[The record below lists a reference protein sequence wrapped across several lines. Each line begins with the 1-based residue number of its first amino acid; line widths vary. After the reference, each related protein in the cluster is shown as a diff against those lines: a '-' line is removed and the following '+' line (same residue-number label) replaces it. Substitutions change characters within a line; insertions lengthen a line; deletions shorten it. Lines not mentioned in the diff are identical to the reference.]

1 MSSICIAILL
11 GTDRATA
18 TPAVEQNKPTDTL
31 QTYFTQ
37 TLHTVHNVSKI
48 TIIVSHFNKYTGTS
62 LLRASLQRGFG
73 YKAVGTLDPNVLGI
87 KGGRLQGQ
95 VIVLPTV
102 YWFPFGTHAGRRI
115 DL

>member
-1 MSSICIAILL
+1 MFITKDNSLAC
-11 GTDRATA
+11 TA
-18 TPAVEQNKPTDTL
+18 
-31 QTYFTQ
+31 Y
-37 TLHTVHNVSKI
+37 
-48 TIIVSHFNKYTGTS
+48 YTGTS

>member
-1 MSSICIAILL
+1 MRHKTKEIISAENHF
-11 GTDRATA
+11 ATLA
-18 TPAVEQNKPTDTL
+18 
-31 QTYFTQ
+31 
-37 TLHTVHNVSKI
+37 LHKFVT
-48 TIIVSHFNKYTGTS
+48 YTGTS

>member
-1 MSSICIAILL
+1 MQWNHVNRTTQQDLQML
-11 GTDRATA
+11 GLSDD
-18 TPAVEQNKPTDTL
+18 E
-31 QTYFTQ
+31 
-37 TLHTVHNVSKI
+37 
-48 TIIVSHFNKYTGTS
+48 YTGTS

>member
-1 MSSICIAILL
+1 M
-11 GTDRATA
+11 TYQ
-18 TPAVEQNKPTDTL
+18 AVDKPVI
-31 QTYFTQ
+31 Y
-37 TLHTVHNVSKI
+37 S
-48 TIIVSHFNKYTGTS
+48 KYTGTS